1 MSRLN
6 SATHLW
12 PEEDLDRL
20 RLMTVIVAEREEW
33 YALGLPCPVTW
44 EGRGGAEGRESDS
57 HLLSCTARGSS
68 HMRLWLE
75 WERADVAPVGKVP

>member
-44 EGRGGAEGRESDS
+44 EGRGGAERKGERLSPS
-57 HLLSCTARGSS
+57 LLHSKGQQPHETLVRMGEA
-68 HMRLWLE
+68 
-75 WERADVAPVGKVP
+75 